1 VAANIEQFAA
11 TGWSPNHFEFLSPI
25 VGHQFRL
32 NRQAGADGDGVEV
45 IDRLGTQLD
54 TAVTMPEFLQD
65 GAALGVGPI
74 DMREF
79 VLEKQVK
86 DVLRITPVGLLA

>member
-1 VAANIEQFAA
+1 MIDQREPLVTLLLMGLTQEQRL
-11 TGWSPNHFEFLSPI
+11 EFLSPI
-25 VGHQFRL
+25 VSHQFRL

-65 GAALGVGPI
+65 GAALRVGPI
-74 DMREF
+74 DLREF
-79 VLEKQVK
+79 VLE
-86 DVLRITPVGLLA
+86 